1 MIHVER
7 VTPIVKLNLK
17 NTMLKSNLCDYIDA
31 YMLVKGIITV
41 ANPAAAD
48 IYANNTNKKVIFKTF
63 SSIY

>member
-1 MIHVER
+1 
-7 VTPIVKLNLK
+7 
-17 NTMLKSNLCDYIDA
+17 MLKSNLCGYIDA